1 MKRLALLVSLVALA
15 IVGYGQT
22 QRKYQ
27 LPAPEE
33 PKEEKAKTGSF
44 GSLLKTVASAATA
57 TLGITQ
63 EKVSLQEVS
72 NSLHAFE
79 NSSGGSWMKEARK
92 ALGKT
97 TDAVQLYMVNDEGAY
112 LYEPTTRSLNLVAEG
127 DFRAQVLEGNN
138 KYEGAKV
145 VLLAGETLESF
156 AKEQLRGSA
165 GKLLGEGEEKTET
178 ATEEG
183 ATEEESYPKTFS
195 LGKVFVFLGAKQY
208 VFN

>member
-15 IVGYGQT
+15 IVGYGQA

-79 NSSGGSWMKEARK
+79 NSSGGSWMTEARK

-112 LYEPTTRSLNLVAEG
+112 QYEPTTRSLNLVAEG

-156 AKEQLRGSA
+156 AKEQLQGV
-165 GKLLGEGEEKTET
+165 GKLLGESEKKAET
-178 ATEEG
+178 ATEG
-183 ATEEESYPKTFS
+183 DATEEESYPKTFS
-195 LGKVFVFLGAKQY
+195 PGKVFVFLGAKQY

>member
-15 IVGYGQT
+15 IVGYGQA

-145 VLLAGETLESF
+145 VLLAGETLE
-156 AKEQLRGSA
+156 LRGSA

-178 ATEEG
+178 TTEG
-183 ATEEESYPKTFS
+183 AATEEESYPKTFNP
-195 LGKVFVFLGAKQY
+195 GKVFVFLGAKQY